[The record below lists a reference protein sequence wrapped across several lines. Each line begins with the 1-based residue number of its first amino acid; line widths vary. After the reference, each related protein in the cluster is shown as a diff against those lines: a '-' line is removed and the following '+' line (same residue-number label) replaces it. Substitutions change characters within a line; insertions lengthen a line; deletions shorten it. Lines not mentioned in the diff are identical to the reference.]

1 MARGRPKQKKA
12 KQGGNKKGSKHYSA
26 EYKGYIVGLYNGGMT
41 YSLIEQEEGIP
52 RSTACRFVKR
62 LKEDNTTGRKS
73 GSGRPRKTSSSQDH
87 NIVLA
92 VRRNRSVTSNEL
104 SKDLG
109 LPNVS
114 DRLIRRRIGELSD
127 LKSRYKINKPFISPK
142 NRRIRVKWCMDRLHY
157 TKEQWRRFIFSDE
170 SPFVLRFNKK
180 TRVWRSSEEKYLPL
194 ATTGTVKHDTKLMV
208 WGCFSAAGVGS
219 LYRIDGILDQFQY
232 HRIIEEQ
239 LIPSA
244 MKLFNNQDW
253 TFQQDNDPK
262 HTANS
267 TKRLLNRL
275 RVPIEDWPSQSPDL
289 NPIEN
294 LWSQLNWQM
303 RNRKCSNLNQ
313 LFEALQ
319 SGWNKLPVNYLIK
332 LADSMPSRLN
342 AVIDSKGYPTKY

>member
-1 MARGRPKQKKA
+1 MARGRPKA
-12 KQGGNKKGSKHYSA
+12 KPTKRGGIKKGSKHYSA
-26 EYKGYIVGLYNGGMT
+26 EYKAYIVGLYNGNLT
-41 YSLIEQEEGIP
+41 YRLVAEKESIP
-52 RSTACRFVKR
+52 ISTVHRFVKR
-62 LKEDNTTGRKS
+62 FQENNTTGRKA
-73 GSGRPRKTSSSQDH
+73 GSGRPKKTSSSQDH

-92 VRRNRSVTSNEL
+92 VRRNRSITSKEL

-114 DRLIRRRIGELSD
+114 DILIRRQIREFSD
-127 LKSRYKINKPFISPK
+127 LKSQYKVAKPFISSK

-170 SPFVLRFNKK
+170 SPFVLRFNQK
-180 TRVWRSSEEKYLPL
+180 TRVWRNIEEKYLPW

-208 WGCFSAAGVGS
+208 WGCFAAAGVGN
-219 LYRIDGILDQFQY
+219 LYRVDGILDQFQY

-244 MKLFNNQDW
+244 MKLFNNRNW

-267 TKRLLNRL
+267 TKRLFNRL

-294 LWSQLNWQM
+294 LWSQLNWQL
-303 RNRKCSNLNQ
+303 RDRKCSNLNQ

-319 SGWNKLPVNYLIK
+319 DGWNKLPVNYLIK

-342 AVIDSKGYPTKY
+342 AVIDNKGYPTKY